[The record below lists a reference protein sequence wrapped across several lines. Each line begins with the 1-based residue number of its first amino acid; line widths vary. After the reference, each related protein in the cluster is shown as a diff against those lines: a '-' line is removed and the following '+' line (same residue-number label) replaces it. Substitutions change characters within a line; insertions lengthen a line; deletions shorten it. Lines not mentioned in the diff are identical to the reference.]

1 MECILTCQKFS
12 LHSLESEREA
22 NLTAGRAL
30 ELALQYNFVT
40 ELTSLIVVGDDNFTL
55 GDGQDEN
62 GALEDLASVFGF
74 SVPVGAAGPVAPS
87 APSAPGPGGINNII
101 LQHRKSGY

>member
-1 MECILTCQKFS
+1 M
-12 LHSLESEREA
+12 
-22 NLTAGRAL
+22 
-30 ELALQYNFVT
+30 T

-62 GALEDLASVFGF
+62 GALEDLASIFGF
-74 SVPVGAAGPVAPS
+74 SAPVGAAGPVAPSAPS

-101 LQHRKSGY
+101 LQRRKSGY